1 LKGIKFMNIAQGPV
15 NRPILTTIVFL
26 IIITLGIVSFWRLSI
41 DLMPEVTFPT
51 ISVITSYGNVGPQEM
66 EELITRPVEEA
77 LAAVQGVEEITS
89 TSTEGNSMVRVS
101 FTWGTDLDVAA
112 NDIRDR
118 IDRVMGRLPEDIER
132 PMIRKFDLSAFPIMF
147 ISVSSNMNPLDL
159 RQLVE
164 DQVKYRLERVPGV
177 AAIDIRGG
185 LNREIHV
192 DLKSAQLKA
201 LGLST
206 EDIMAALR
214 NENQNIPAGLY
225 EKGNFEVLI
234 RTQGEYRSLNEI
246 EKSVIT
252 IRDGTPILMRDVAD
266 VKDSWEEIRQIVRID
281 GKAGLRISI
290 NKQSG
295 ANTVNVAEA
304 VRAELEKISR
314 DIPQIKIVPLIDTSV
329 YIKQSINNVGRSTLI
344 GGFLAI
350 IILFLFLR
358 NLSSTGIIATAIPI
372 SIIATFGLMYFG
384 GFTLN
389 IITFGGLA
397 LGIGMLVDC
406 SIVVLEN
413 IYRHREEGQAPI
425 PSSLVGASEVWSA
438 ILASTL
444 TTIVV
449 FFPVVFLRG
458 ISGIMFQQMAYVVTF
473 SLLCSLIVALTLIPM
488 LASRFLHFQPVQH
501 YKGESWLHKIYAFSE
516 ETFRIV
522 DQQYGKILK
531 WALGHRKTVVI
542 TTAILFV
549 VSIFLVRFIGVEL
562 MPAADEGE
570 VRADLEM
577 AVGTRLEIV
586 DQATQTVEQ
595 IISQEVPEMTSMFTR
610 VGGGGWHSSG
620 GNTAEVRVSLVAQ
633 KDRKRSSE
641 QIANDLRRKLGG
653 LPGLTIRT
661 RAGQGLFILRM
672 GSSQGDNINIEI
684 RGYDL
689 KIAHDLALRVE
700 QIVQKVPGIT
710 DTRISREE
718 GNPEQI
724 IRIDRQKAADLGLSV
739 VRIGN
744 TLQTAIGGTQA
755 SYYREGGK
763 EYRILVRLSEEDR
776 KNLSDLL
783 DLTVVNNRGEPVILR
798 NVVDAVPQEGPMR
811 IERKDQERIIT
822 INANF
827 TGRDMGSVI
836 SDIRKGLRAVPVP
849 KDFAILFGGDY
860 EEQQK
865 AFRELMLGFVL
876 AIFLVY
882 MVMAGQFESWR
893 DPFVVLFS
901 IPMALIGIAV
911 TMILTGTI
919 FSIQAFI
926 GCIML
931 AGIVVNNAILLVD
944 YTNQMRRNEGMTL
957 MEAITLSGSRR
968 LRPILMT
975 TLTTVLGLLPLSF
988 GLGEGGETQAP
999 LARVVIG
1006 GLLSSTLIT
1015 LVLIPVVYSIFE
1027 QRLFAKKNKVEA

>member
-1 LKGIKFMNIAQGPV
+1 MNIAQGPV
-15 NRPILTTIVFL
+15 NRPILTTIIFL

-51 ISVITSYGNVGPQEM
+51 VSVITSYGNVGPQEM
-66 EELITRPVEEA
+66 EELITRPIEEA
-77 LAAVQGVEEITS
+77 LAAVQGVEEINS
-89 TSTEGNSMVRVS
+89 TSTEGRSMVRVS

-118 IDRVMGRLPEDIER
+118 IDRVIGRLPEDIER

-185 LNREIHV
+185 LNREVHV

-206 EDIMAALR
+206 EAIIAALR
-214 NENQNIPAGLY
+214 NENKNVPAGLY

-234 RTQGEYRSLNEI
+234 RTQGEYRSLDEI
-246 EKSVIT
+246 EKTVVT
-252 IRDGTPILMRDVAD
+252 IREGTPILIRDVAD
-266 VKDSWEEIRQIVRID
+266 VRDSWEEIRQIVRVD

-295 ANTVNVAEA
+295 ANTVSVAEA
-304 VRAELEKISR
+304 VRAELEMIGR
-314 DIPQIKIVPLIDTSV
+314 DIPQIQIVPRLDTSV
-329 YIKQSINNVGRSTLI
+329 YIRQSIDNVGRSTLI
-344 GGFLAI
+344 GGILAI

-397 LGIGMLVDC
+397 LGIGMLVDS

-413 IYRHREEGQAPI
+413 IYRHREEGKSPI
-425 PSSLVGASEVWSA
+425 PSALIGTSEVWSA
-438 ILASTL
+438 ILASIL

-458 ISGIMFQQMAYVVTF
+458 ISGIMFQQMAYVVSF

-488 LASRFLHFQPVQH
+488 LASRFLRFRPIKH
-501 YKGESWLHKIYAFSE
+501 YNGESRLHRIYAFSE
-516 ETFRIV
+516 ETFRRV
-522 DQQYGKILK
+522 EQEYGKILK
-531 WALGHRKTVVI
+531 WALGHRKIVVI
-542 TTAILFV
+542 TTIVLFV
-549 VSIFLVRFIGVEL
+549 LSIFLVRFIGVEL

-570 VRADLEM
+570 VRANLEM
-577 AVGTRLEIV
+577 AVGTRLEII
-586 DQATQTVEQ
+586 DQATLTVER
-595 IISQEVPEMTSMFTR
+595 IIRQEVPEMTSMFSR
-610 VGGGGWHSSG
+610 VGGGGWRSSG
-620 GNTAEVRVSLVAQ
+620 GHTAQVRVALVPQ

-641 QIANDLRRKLGG
+641 QIANDLRRKLAR
-653 LPGLTIRT
+653 LPGLIVRT

-672 GSSQGDNINIEI
+672 GTSQGENVNIEI

-689 KIAHDLALRVE
+689 QIAHELAQRVE

-718 GNPEQI
+718 GSPEQI

-739 VRIGN
+739 NRIGT
-744 TLQTAIGGTQA
+744 TLETAIGGTQA

-776 KNLSDLL
+776 KNLIDLL

-798 NVVDAVPQEGPMR
+798 NVVDAVPKEGPVR

-836 SDIRKGLRAVPVP
+836 SDIRKELRTVPVP

-865 AFRELMLGFVL
+865 AFRELMFGFIL

-901 IPMALIGIAV
+901 IPMALIGITI
-911 TMILTGTI
+911 TMILTGTT

-944 YTNQMRRNEGMTL
+944 YTNQLRRNEGMSL

-1006 GLLSSTLIT
+1006 GLVSSTLIT

-1027 QRLFAKKNKVEA
+1027 QRLFVKKNADAN

>member
-1 LKGIKFMNIAQGPV
+1 MNIAQGSV
-15 NRPILTTIVFL
+15 KRPILTAVIFF

-41 DLMPEVTFPT
+41 DLMPEVTYPT
-51 ISVITSYGNVGPQEM
+51 ISVITSYSNVGPQEM
-66 EELITRPVEEA
+66 EELVTRPIEEA

-89 TSTEGNSMVRVS
+89 SSTEGNSSVRVS
-101 FTWGTDLDVAA
+101 FAWGTDLDVAA

-132 PMIRKFDLSAFPIMF
+132 PMIRKFDLSAFPIMM
-147 ISVSSNMNPLDL
+147 IGISSNMNPLDL

-177 AAIDIRGG
+177 AAVDIRGG
-185 LNREIHV
+185 LIREIHV
-192 DLKSAQLKA
+192 DLRAAQLKG

-206 EDIMAALR
+206 EAIITALR
-214 NENQNIPAGLY
+214 NENRNIPAGLY
-225 EKGNFEVLI
+225 QKGNLEVLV
-234 RTQGEYRSLNEI
+234 RTQGDFRSLDEI
-246 EKSVIT
+246 EKTVVAV
-252 IRDGTPILMRDVAD
+252 REGTPILVRDVAR
-266 VKDSWEEIRQIVRID
+266 VSDSWQEVRDLVRID
-281 GKAGLRISI
+281 GQNGLRISV

-295 ANTVNVAEA
+295 ANTVAVAEA
-304 VRAELEKISR
+304 VHAELKRINQ
-314 DIPQIKIVPLIDTSV
+314 DIPQIKLIPLMDTSV
-329 YIKQSINNVGRSTLI
+329 YIKRSISNVGQSTLI
-344 GGFLAI
+344 GGILAV

-358 NLSSTGIIATAIPI
+358 NLSSTSIIATAIPI

-397 LGIGMLVDC
+397 LGIGMLVD
-406 SIVVLEN
+406 SAIVVLEN
-413 IYRHREEGQAPI
+413 IYRHREQGTAPV
-425 PSSLVGASEVWSA
+425 PSALVGTSEVASA
-438 ILASTL
+438 IIASTL

-458 ISGIMFQQMAYVVTF
+458 ISGIMFQQMAYVVSF

-488 LASRFLHFQPVQH
+488 LASRFLRYQAMEH
-501 YKGESWLHKIYAFSE
+501 YQGESWLHRIYAVSE
-516 ETFRIV
+516 DTFRRIE
-522 DQQYGKILK
+522 QRYRQILK
-531 WALGHRKTVVI
+531 WALGHRRLVLLLTGGLFIVSVI
-542 TTAILFV
+542 LIRFV
-549 VSIFLVRFIGVEL
+549 GVEL
-562 MPAADEGE
+562 MPASDEGE
-570 VRADLEM
+570 VRVNLEM
-577 AVGTRLEIV
+577 AVGTRLEVI
-586 DQATQTVEQ
+586 DQATRTVERIVQ
-595 IISQEVPEMTSMFTR
+595 QEVPEMTSMVAR
-610 VGGGGWHSSG
+610 VAGGGWGSAG
-620 GNTAEVRVSLVAQ
+620 GGHTAEVRIALVAQ
-633 KDRKRSSE
+633 KDRHRSSE
-641 QIANDLRRKLGG
+641 QIANDLRKKLVG
-653 LPGLTIRT
+653 LPGVTIRT

-672 GSSQGDNINIEI
+672 GSSAGDNVSVEI

-689 KIAHDLALRVE
+689 KVAHELAQRVE
-700 QIVQKVPGIT
+700 QLIQNVPGIT
-710 DTRISREE
+710 DTKISREE
-718 GNPEQI
+718 GSPEQI

-776 KNLSDLL
+776 KNLADLL
-783 DLTVVNNRGEPVILR
+783 DLTVVNSRGEPVILR
-798 NVVDAVPQEGPMR
+798 NVVDAVPQEGPVR
-811 IERKDQERIIT
+811 IERKDQERIIS

-836 SDIRKGLRAVPVP
+836 ADIRKELRSVPVP
-849 KDFAILFGGDY
+849 KDFAITFGGDY

-865 AFRELMLGFVL
+865 ANRELMFGFIL
-876 AIFLVY
+876 AVFLVY
-882 MVMAGQFESWR
+882 LVMAGQFESWR

-901 IPMALIGIAV
+901 IPMALIGIAL
-911 TMILTGTI
+911 TMIMTGTI
-919 FSIQAFI
+919 FSMQAFI

-944 YTNQMRRNEGMTL
+944 YTNQMRRNEGLSL

-1027 QRLFAKKNKVEA
+1027 QKLFAKKK

>member
-1 LKGIKFMNIAQGPV
+1 MNIAQGSV
-15 NRPILTTIVFL
+15 KRPILTTIIFL
-26 IIITLGIVSFWRLSI
+26 VIITLGIVSFWRLSI

-51 ISVITSYGNVGPQEM
+51 VSVITSYSNVGPQEM
-66 EELITRPVEEA
+66 EELISRPIEEA

-89 TSTEGNSMVRVS
+89 SSTEGNSSVRVS
-101 FTWGTDLDVAA
+101 FAWGTDLDVAA

-132 PMIRKFDLSAFPIMF
+132 PMIRKFDLSAFPIMM
-147 ISVSSNMNPLDL
+147 IGLSSNMNPLDL

-192 DLKSAQLKA
+192 NLKSAQLKA

-206 EDIMAALR
+206 EEVIAALR
-214 NENQNIPAGLY
+214 NENRNIPAGLY
-225 EKGNFEVLI
+225 EKGNLEVLI
-234 RTQGEYRSLNEI
+234 RTQGEYRSLDEI
-246 EKSVIT
+246 EKTVIT
-252 IRDGTPILMRDVAD
+252 IRDGTPILIRDVANVD
-266 VKDSWEEIRQIVRID
+266 DSWQEVRDFTRID
-281 GKAGLRISI
+281 GKEGLRISV

-295 ANTVNVAEA
+295 ANTVAVAEA
-304 VRAELEKISR
+304 VHAELKKINQ
-314 DIPQIKIVPLIDTSV
+314 DIPQIKMIPLMDTSV
-329 YIKQSINNVGRSTLI
+329 YIKRSISNVGQSTLI
-344 GGFLAI
+344 GGILAI
-350 IILFLFLR
+350 LILFLFLR

-413 IYRHREEGQAPI
+413 IYRHREEGKQPI
-425 PSSLVGASEVWSA
+425 LSALIGTSEVGSA
-438 ILASTL
+438 IIASTL

-449 FFPVVFLRG
+449 FFPVVFMRG

-488 LASRFLHFQPVQH
+488 LASRFLRYQPIQHF
-501 YKGESWLHKIYAFSE
+501 KGEGWLHKIYAVSE
-516 ETFRIV
+516 ETFRKV
-522 DQQYGKILK
+522 EQQYGQILK
-531 WALGHRKTVVI
+531 WALGNRRVI
-542 TTAILFV
+542 LIAVAVLFV
-549 VSIFLVRFIGVEL
+549 ISIFLVRFIGVEL

-570 VRADLEM
+570 VRVSMEM
-577 AVGTRLEIV
+577 AVGSRLEVV
-586 DQATQTVEQ
+586 DQVAQTVER
-595 IISQEVPEMTSMFTR
+595 IVREEVPEMTSMLAR
-610 VGGGGWHSSG
+610 VAGGGWGSAG
-620 GNTAEVRVSLVAQ
+620 GGHTAEVRIVLVPQ

-641 QIANDLRRKLGG
+641 QIANDLRKKLMG
-653 LPGLTIRT
+653 LPGVTIRT
-661 RAGQGLFILRM
+661 RSGQGLFILRM
-672 GSSQGDNINIEI
+672 GSSQGDNINLEI

-689 KIAHDLALRVE
+689 KVAHELAQRVE
-700 QIVQKVPGIT
+700 QIVKKVPGIT
-710 DTRISREE
+710 DTKISREE
-718 GNPEQI
+718 GSPEQI

-776 KNLSDLL
+776 KNLADLL
-783 DLTVVNNRGEPVILR
+783 DLTVVNSRGEPVILR
-798 NVVDAVPQEGPMR
+798 NLVDAVPQEGPVR
-811 IERKDQERIIT
+811 IERKDQERIIS

-836 SDIRKGLRAVPVP
+836 ADIRKELRAVPVP
-849 KDFAILFGGDY
+849 KDFAIMFGGDY

-865 AFRELMLGFVL
+865 ANRELMFGFIL

-901 IPMALIGIAV
+901 IPMALIGIAL
-911 TMILTGTI
+911 TMIMTGTI
-919 FSIQAFI
+919 FSMQAFI

-944 YTNQMRRNEGMTL
+944 YTNQMRRNEGMSL
-957 MEAITLSGSRR
+957 MEAITISGSRR

-1006 GLLSSTLIT
+1006 GLLSSSLIT

-1027 QRLFAKKNKVEA
+1027 QRLFAKKKKTED